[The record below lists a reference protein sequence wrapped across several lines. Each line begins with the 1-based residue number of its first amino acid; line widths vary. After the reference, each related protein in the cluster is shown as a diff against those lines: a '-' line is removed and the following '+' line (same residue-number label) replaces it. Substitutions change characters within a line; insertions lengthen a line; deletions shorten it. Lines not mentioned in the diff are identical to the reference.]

1 MPRCTDFILQNERM
15 TEKSKSLTTT
25 AFATLLLIAFMMGA
39 NHVAA
44 RLAFNHGVDVV
55 TAVSFRS
62 VLTALVVGLILW
74 QQKVHIQIESSHKKY
89 MLIIGGLI
97 AVQSVCLYSS
107 VARLPVA
114 LALLAFNTY
123 PLSTAFWARVLYKH
137 QAEKAVLWS
146 MPILLAGL
154 ALALDVLGAA
164 SGLGAA
170 EHWSQIGAG
179 VAFALA
185 ASATFG
191 LALVYTQHETTGL
204 DGRVRTFSSMSIVG
218 ILAVVAA
225 MSQGGFHLPQAPAG
239 WWGLG
244 MLSFLYG
251 TAFTILFTVLPK
263 LGVVG
268 NSAIMNVEPV
278 FALVLAWALLDQAI
292 APIQLVGALLV
303 VGTVMWLGLRK
314 R

>member
-1 MPRCTDFILQNERM
+1 MLACTDFILQNERM
-15 TEKSKSLTTT
+15 TETSKSLTTT

-44 RLAFNHGVDVV
+44 RLAFNNGVDVV

-74 QQKVHIQIESSHKKY
+74 QQKVQIQIESNHKKY

-146 MPILLAGL
+146 MPILLLGL

-164 SGLGAA
+164 SGLSAA

-218 ILAVVAA
+218 VLAVAAA

-239 WWGLG
+239 WWGLAA
-244 MLSFLYG
+244 LSLLYG
-251 TAFTILFTVLPK
+251 TAFTIMFTLLPK

-278 FALVLAWALLDQAI
+278 FALALAWLLLGQSI
-292 APIQLVGALLV
+292 APVQVAGALLV
-303 VGTVMWLGLRK
+303 VGAVLALGLRK

>member
-1 MPRCTDFILQNERM
+1 MTDQPKAL
-15 TEKSKSLTTT
+15 SGT
-25 AFATLLLIAFMMGA
+25 AFATLLLIALMMGA
-39 NHVAA
+39 NHVSA
-44 RLAFNHGVDVV
+44 RFAFNNGVDVV

-62 VLTALVVGLILW
+62 ALTALVVGLILW
-74 QQKVHIQIESSHKKY
+74 QQKVQIQISSRHKKY
-89 MLIIGGLI
+89 LPIIGGLI

-107 VARLPVA
+107 VAKLPVA

-137 QAEKAVLWS
+137 QPEKAILWS
-146 MPILLAGL
+146 MPLILVGL
-154 ALALDVLGAA
+154 ALALDVMGAA

-191 LALVYTQHETTGL
+191 LALVYTQHETADL
-204 DGRVRTFSSMSIVG
+204 DGRVRTFSSMSLVG
-218 ILAVVAA
+218 VLAIAVA
-225 MSQGGFHLPQAPAG
+225 MSQGGFQLPNAPAG

-244 MLSFLYG
+244 MLTFLYG
-251 TAFTILFTVLPK
+251 TAFTILFTVLPR

-278 FALVLAWALLDQAI
+278 FALALAWALLDQAI
-292 APIQLVGALLV
+292 APIQLVGAALV

>member
-1 MPRCTDFILQNERM
+1 M
-15 TEKSKSLTTT
+15 TEKSKALSST
-25 AFATLLLIAFMMGA
+25 AFATLLLVALMMGA
-39 NHVAA
+39 NHVSA
-44 RLAFNHGVDVV
+44 RFAFNNGVDVV

-62 VLTALVVGLILW
+62 AVTALVVGLILW
-74 QQKVHIQIESSHKKY
+74 QQKVQIQIQTQHQKY
-89 MLIIGGLI
+89 LLIIGGLI

-137 QAEKAVLWS
+137 QPEKAVIWS
-146 MPILLAGL
+146 MPLILFGL

-170 EHWSQIGAG
+170 EHWAQIGTG

-191 LALVYTQHETTGL
+191 LALVYTQHETAGL
-204 DGRVRTFSSMSIVG
+204 DGRLRTFSTMTLVG
-218 ILAVVAA
+218 ILAIAA
-225 MSQGGFHLPQAPAG
+225 AISQGGFHMPQAPAG

-244 MLSFLYG
+244 MLTFLYG

-278 FALVLAWALLDQAI
+278 FALMLAWALLDQAI
-292 APIQLVGALLV
+292 APIQLVGAALV
-303 VGTVMWLGLRK
+303 VGTVMWLGLRN

>member
-1 MPRCTDFILQNERM
+1 MTDQTKAL
-15 TEKSKSLTTT
+15 SAT
-25 AFATLLLIAFMMGA
+25 AFATLLLVAFMMGA

-44 RLAFNHGVDVV
+44 RFAFNNGVDVI
-55 TAVSFRS
+55 TAVSSRS
-62 VLTALVVGLILW
+62 ALTALVVGLILW
-74 QQKVHIQIESSHKKY
+74 QQKVQIQISARHKKY
-89 MLIIGGLI
+89 LPIIGGLI

-107 VARLPVA
+107 VAKLPVA
-114 LALLAFNTY
+114 LALLAFNTH
-123 PLSTAFWARVLYKH
+123 PLSTAFWARLLYKH
-137 QAEKAVLWS
+137 QPEKAILWS
-146 MPILLAGL
+146 MPLILVGL
-154 ALALDVLGAA
+154 ALALDVMGAA

-191 LALVYTQHETTGL
+191 LALVYTQHETADL
-204 DGRVRTFSSMSIVG
+204 DGRVRTFSSLSMVG
-218 ILAVVAA
+218 VLAIAVAL
-225 MSQGGFHLPQAPAG
+225 SQGGFQLPNAPAG

-244 MLSFLYG
+244 LLTFLYG
-251 TAFTILFTVLPK
+251 TAFTIMFTVLPR

-268 NSAIMNVEPV
+268 NSAIMNVEPI
-278 FALVLAWALLDQAI
+278 FALTLAWALLEQAI
-292 APIQLVGALLV
+292 APIQLVGAALV

>member
-1 MPRCTDFILQNERM
+1 M
-15 TEKSKSLTTT
+15 TEQSKALSST
-25 AFATLLLIAFMMGA
+25 AFLTLLLIAFMMGA
-39 NHVAA
+39 NHVSA
-44 RLAFNHGVDVV
+44 RFAFNNGVDVV

-62 VLTALVVGLILW
+62 AVTALVVAIILW
-74 QQKVHIQIESSHKKY
+74 QQKVSLQVNARHKKY
-89 MLIIGGLI
+89 LLIIGGLI
-97 AVQSVCLYSS
+97 AVQSICLYSS

-123 PLSTAFWARVLYKH
+123 PLATAFWARLLYKH
-137 QAEKAVLWS
+137 QPEKAVLWS
-146 MPILLAGL
+146 MPLILLGL
-154 ALALDVLGAA
+154 ALALDVLGAT
-164 SGLGAA
+164 SGLGMT
-170 EHWSQIGAG
+170 EHWTQIGSG

-191 LALVYTQHETTGL
+191 LALVFTQYETAEL
-204 DGRVRTFSSMSIVG
+204 DGRLRTFSTMALVG
-218 ILAVVAA
+218 VLAVSAA

-244 MLSFLYG
+244 MLTFLYG
-251 TAFTILFTVLPK
+251 TAFTIMFTVLPR

-278 FALVLAWALLDQAI
+278 FALTLAWALLDQAI
-292 APIQLVGALLV
+292 APVQLVGAALV

>member
-1 MPRCTDFILQNERM
+1 M
-15 TEKSKSLTTT
+15 TEKSKALSTT

-39 NHVAA
+39 NHVSA
-44 RLAFNHGVDVV
+44 RFAFNNGVDVV

-62 VLTALVVGLILW
+62 VVTALVVGLILW
-74 QQKVHIQIESSHKKY
+74 QQKVSLSITTQHKKY
-89 MLIIGGLI
+89 LPIIGVLI

-137 QAEKAVLWS
+137 QPEKAVLWS
-146 MPILLAGL
+146 MPLILIGL
-154 ALALDVLGAA
+154 ALALDVMGAA

-170 EHWSQIGAG
+170 EHWSQIGSG

-191 LALVYTQHETTGL
+191 LALVYTQHETANL
-204 DGRVRTFSSMSIVG
+204 DGRLRTFSTMTLVG
-218 ILAVVAA
+218 TLAIAAA

-244 MLSFLYG
+244 MLTFLYG
-251 TAFTILFTVLPK
+251 TAFTIMFTVLPR

-278 FALVLAWALLDQAI
+278 FALTLAWALLDQAI
-292 APIQLVGALLV
+292 APIQLVGAALV